1 MIDHK
6 PLKFARQARIQSAL
20 DSPASPGG
28 VSVRELTEL
37 LGVSQATVR
46 RDLEDLERSGV
57 VRRTHGGAVLVRE
70 LPRPDR
76 ESRQVAEKRAIAEAA
91 LELVQPG
98 STYFLGGGT
107 TTLQLAALLDG
118 LDVTVVTNSIPIA
131 SQLAGG
137 HTRVIVIGGTLRTP
151 ELSMVGPNAAE
162 AIRAYRAE
170 IAFLG
175 APALDAQCGFTQD
188 GDAEAATDTA
198 FLEMARRTVLLVD
211 HTKLGRVSTTFVA
224 GVTGIDTVV
233 TDAAADPRQVRG
245 LTAAGTRVVVAGGE
259 R

>member
-1 MIDHK
+1 MVAHK
-6 PLKFARQARIQSAL
+6 PLKFARHARIQSAL
-20 DSPASPGG
+20 DSPESPGG

-46 RDLEDLERSGV
+46 RDLEDLERSGL
-57 VRRTHGGAVLVRE
+57 VRRTHGGAVLVSE

-76 ESRQVAEKRAIAEAA
+76 ESRQVAQKRAIAAAA
-91 LELVQPG
+91 LDLVQPG

-107 TTLQLAALLDG
+107 TTLQLAGLLDD

-131 SQLAGG
+131 TRLADGRA
-137 HTRVIVIGGTLRTP
+137 RVVVIGGTLRTP
-151 ELSMVGPNAAE
+151 ELSMVGPRAAE

-175 APALDAQCGFTQD
+175 APALDAECGFTQD

-198 FLEMARRTVLLVD
+198 FLEMARRAVLLVD
-211 HTKLGRVSTTFVA
+211 HTKLGRVSTTYVA
-224 GVTGIDTVV
+224 PLTSIDTVV
-233 TDAAADPRQVRG
+233 TDAAADPLQVRAM
-245 LTAAGTRVVVAGGE
+245 TAAGTRVLVAGAD